1 MVLMK
6 FARRIAFF
14 ASASVAVLALSGCG
28 GGGSSSGNAGGSP
41 PVAVP
46 TRPSFTSSST
56 PSIAE
61 NATGVFYTAT
71 ATDPQGDAITFTI
84 FSGPDADKL
93 VLDSSG
99 GLRFNQA
106 PNYDLPI
113 DANLDNVYEVTLRAT
128 AGGETTDLALRV
140 RVTNDVEGVQV
151 TRVATG
157 IVDPVAIARVPNQET
172 LLIAER
178 GGRVLR
184 YNSAT
189 GAISEDTFV
198 RDNRRPGEVLA
209 VSFGFGGNVYQEGV
223 YLVTHSA
230 TDGLMVQAF
239 NPTRGVLGFATL
251 GPAWSAPTTV
261 SMIQS
266 GSIFIAIGSPS
277 ESDAQDSSRPY
288 GKLIEL
294 PFVDPFAGASVPPSD
309 VINIRPQI
317 IGDGIRRPG
326 GFAFGFGQLFLSDR
340 GGSRE
345 HELTTFLTNQ
355 RPLDFGWPFYEGS
368 QETRANPPA
377 AVNGPTLIYPFGA
390 GIKQGDG
397 IVAGVLNDGN
407 FLQALG
413 NSYIF
418 ADINGIIFSVNQ
430 ARLSD
435 GFRHTINVFENK
447 SEDFVPD
454 AGRIDGPIGFALGT
468 GTSHFFILDRDGEL
482 FRITQRAS

>member
-1 MVLMK
+1 MLT
-6 FARRIAFF
+6 
-14 ASASVAVLALSGCG
+14 LPGCG
-28 GGGSSSGNAGGSP
+28 EGGSGSSSGGGSP

-46 TRPSFTSSST
+46 TRPSFTSSATVSL
-56 PSIAE
+56 AE
-61 NATGVFYTAT
+61 NTTGVFYTAT
-71 ATDPQGDAITFTI
+71 ASDPQGDPVTFAL
-84 FSGPDADKL
+84 FSGPDADK
-93 VLDSSG
+93 VALDSGG

-106 PNYDLPI
+106 PNYDLPT

-128 AGGETTDLALRV
+128 AGGESTDLALRV
-140 RVTNDVEGVQV
+140 SVTNDVEGVLV

-157 IVDPVAIARVPNQET
+157 IVDPVAIARVPNVET
-172 LLIAER
+172 LLVAEK

-209 VSFGFGGNVYQEGV
+209 ISYGFSGNVFQEGV
-223 YLVTHSA
+223 YLVTHSPA
-230 TDGLMVQAF
+230 DGLMVQAF
-239 NPTRGVLGFATL
+239 NSTRGVVGFTNL

-266 GSIFIAIGSPS
+266 GSIFIAVGSPS
-277 ESDAQDSSRPY
+277 ESDAQDDSTPY

-294 PFVDPFAGASVPPSD
+294 PFIDPFAGASVPDSS
-309 VINIRPQI
+309 VLQIRPQI

-326 GFAFGFGQLFLSDR
+326 GFAFGSALLFLADR
-340 GGSRE
+340 GGSLE
-345 HELTTFLTNQ
+345 HELTIFQTNA

-368 QETRANPPA
+368 QATRDNPPA
-377 AVNGPTLIYPFGA
+377 AVNGPTLVYPFGD

-407 FLQALG
+407 FLPALG
-413 NSYIF
+413 DSYIF
-418 ADINGIIFSVNQ
+418 ADINGIIFSISQ
-430 ARLSD
+430 SRLRD

-454 AGRIDGPIGFALGT
+454 AGLIDGPVGFALGT
-468 GTSHFFILDRDGEL
+468 GTDHFFILDRDGEL
-482 FRITQRAS
+482 FRVSQRPD